1 VIQQLAPRIVFF
13 PDFFF
18 IGNHGMNSFVALPA
32 NIHPL
37 TKLFLGIS
45 FFEPLVSM
53 NGLRDEVV
61 KVVNWITTTKL
72 T

>member
-1 VIQQLAPRIVFF
+1 
-13 PDFFF
+13 
-18 IGNHGMNSFVALPA
+18 MNSFVALPA